1 MSKSKQPLKI
11 FLCHASQ
18 DKPIV
23 RELHQR
29 LKAEDWID
37 LWFDEKNLLLGDD
50 WRSTIEEAVET
61 SDIVIICLSSNSV
74 SKEGFVQK
82 EIRYA
87 REMSLEKLE
96 GAIFIIPLRI
106 NECDVPRGLRFF
118 QYADYFGD
126 KKSETYD
133 NLLKSLRERHKQVLK
148 LKKQDYPPKED
159 ELKHKSTEL
168 HFPISSETNNIVQ
181 TKKTLHPT
189 PEWIEVNKIV
199 LSNGMEFMRIPAG
212 KFLMGS
218 NNGQTNEQPLHEVDI
233 PYDYWMARFPVTNQQ
248 ILNFYDGLPGKEEL
262 NAVQKF
268 GKILMEGKK
277 NHPNSFSRDFAE
289 TFCMLLSLYGD
300 TSQLPSGAGFRIPTE
315 AEWEK
320 ASRGLDGREYPWGNE
335 FKSHRCHIT
344 SINYP
349 KQIRENISFL
359 NVAWLAGIQ
368 SETVP
373 VGEYSPQGDSPFGCA
388 DMAGNVWE
396 ITNSQMKSYPYNA
409 FDGREDGDI
418 YSMYILRG
426 GAFDSTAQESRCAY
440 RRYENDRKKS
450 KLNVGFRLVIAPD
463 LS

>member
-1 MSKSKQPLKI
+1 MSKSKQPLKV

-23 RELHQR
+23 RELHQQ
-29 LKAEDWID
+29 LKTEDWIKIW
-37 LWFDEKNLLLGDD
+37 LDEKNLLLGDD

-74 SKEGFVQK
+74 NKEGFVQK
-82 EIRYA
+82 EMRYA
-87 REMSLEKLE
+87 REISLEKPE
-96 GAIFIIPLRI
+96 GTIFIIPLRFD
-106 NECDVPRGLRFF
+106 ECDVPRGLRFIQF
-118 QYADYFGD
+118 ADYFGE

-133 NLLKSLRERHKQVLK
+133 NLLKSLKSRHKQVLK
-148 LKKQDYPPKED
+148 LRKQDYPEKED
-159 ELKHKSTEL
+159 EASKLQSD
-168 HFPISSETNNIVQ
+168 ISEEKNIVQ
-181 TKKTLHPT
+181 AKRSLHPT
-189 PEWIEVNKIV
+189 PEWIESNKIT

-218 NNGQTNEQPLHEVDI
+218 NNGQSNEYPLHEVNI
-233 PYDYWMARFPVTNQQ
+233 PYDYWMARFPITNQQ
-248 ILNFYDGLPGKEEL
+248 YLSAYDEILDKDKLNLMGKYGLFLMKAKNTHPINFSWNSAENFYI
-262 NAVQKF
+262 F
-268 GKILMEGKK
+268 GMHGNK
-277 NHPNSFSRDFAE
+277 
-289 TFCMLLSLYGD
+289 
-300 TSQLPSGAGFRIPTE
+300 SQLPSNTRIRIPTE

-320 ASRGLDGREYPWGNE
+320 AARGLDGREYPWGNE
-335 FKSHRCHIT
+335 FKTHRCHIT

-396 ITNSQMKSYPYNA
+396 ITNSQLKSYPYNA
-409 FDGREDGDI
+409 FDGREDGDV
-418 YSMYILRG
+418 YGMYVLRG

-440 RRYENDRKKS
+440 RRYESDRKKS
-450 KLNVGFRLVIAPD
+450 KSNVGLRLVIAPD